1 MQINL
6 EIVIDYTKSNKL
18 PNDPSSNHYK
28 YGYDLNDYEKAIK
41 SCCDLALYDVDKL
54 FPVYR
59 IGGIPN
65 ILMVK
70 EIV

>member
-6 EIVIDYTKSNKL
+6 EIAIDYTKSNKL
-18 PNDPSSNHYK
+18 PNDPSSNHYI

-41 SCCDLALYDVDKL
+41 SCFELAPYDANKL
-54 FPVYR
+54 FPVY
-59 IGGIPN
+59 GFVGIPN